1 MSTVI
6 QIKRSSSGN
15 APDTTILQEGELAY
29 SYDQTNNG
37 ANAILYIE
45 VLNSGSAEVI
55 HKIGGKYYT
64 DIVDAATPSNTAS
77 TLVKRD
83 GAGGFAGNLY
93 GRANV
98 AAALDSTYV
107 NNVIPGSGV
116 TVSGTHTVPSA
127 NLTIS
132 LSNTTV
138 SPGSYGGASAIP
150 TIIVD
155 EKGRITFAA
164 NNSVAASSFTIRGN
178 SGTDTFNTGDVMD
191 ILGVAPGIS
200 TAVTD
205 NTIAITNTGVTN
217 VAATVNHLVVNQGT
231 GNVTLSLANTGIT
244 AATYGGPTNVP
255 VITFDAQGRAVSATN
270 ASFSTSFTIAGD
282 TGTDTFNSGDVFRI
296 LGTAPG
302 ISTAATDNTI
312 TVTNTGVTGFSAGVG
327 LSTTAASGNITV
339 VNTGVR
345 EITTSGA
352 GLVASGSTGN
362 ISLTNTGVTGLTS
375 AGNGL
380 VLSGSSGNITATFT
394 GVGSVVGTSNEIEVT
409 GGPAG
414 NVTIGLPNDVTI
426 GNNLTVTG
434 NLYVLGE
441 AVTVNT
447 SVVTIE
453 DPLVKFG
460 NANPSDALDIGFYG
474 QYNSGGEK
482 YAGLFRDASDSG
494 LFKLF
499 TDLTSDPTNN
509 TVNEANFTLGT
520 LKSNLTAGNVTNLVN
535 ALAVNSGGTG
545 RKTLTANTVL
555 IGDTTNSVRLAG
567 GVVGQVLLVGTD
579 GMVKFANIDGGSY

>member
-29 SYDQTNNG
+29 SYDQSNNG
-37 ANAILYIE
+37 ANAILYVE

-64 DIVDAATPSNTAS
+64 DIVDAATSSSTAN

-83 GAGGFAGNLY
+83 GASGFAGNLY

-98 AAALDSTYV
+98 AASLDSTYV
-107 NNVIPGSGV
+107 NNVIPGTGV
-116 TVSGTHTVPSA
+116 TVTGTHTVPSA

-132 LSNTTV
+132 LADTSV

-155 EKGRITFAA
+155 QKGRITFAA
-164 NNSVAASSFTIRGN
+164 NNSVASSSFTIRGN

-200 TAVTD
+200 TAVTN
-205 NTIAITNTGVTN
+205 NTISITNTGVTN

-231 GNVTLSLANTGIT
+231 GNVTLSLANTGIVAT
-244 AATYGGPTNVP
+244 TYGGPTNVP
-255 VITFDAQGRAVSATN
+255 IITFDAQGRAISAAN
-270 ASFSTSFTIAGD
+270 ASFSTSFTIAGN
-282 TGTDTFNSGDVFRI
+282 TGTDTLNSGDTFRV
-296 LGTAPG
+296 LGSTG

-312 TVTNTGVTGFSAGVG
+312 TVTNTGVTGFAAGAGISTSA
-327 LSTTAASGNITV
+327 SSGNITV
-339 VNTGVR
+339 
-345 EITTSGA
+345 
-352 GLVASGSTGN
+352 
-362 ISLTNTGVTGLTS
+362 TNTGVTGLTS
-375 AGNGL
+375 SGHGL
-380 VLSGSSGNITATFT
+380 SLSGSSGNITATFT
-394 GVGSVVGTSNEIEVT
+394 GVGSISGTSNEVEVSAST
-409 GGPAG
+409 G
-414 NVTIGLPNDVTI
+414 NVQIGLPNDVTI
-426 GNNLTVTG
+426 GNNLTVSG

-509 TVNEANFTLGT
+509 TVNEANYTLGT

-555 IGDTTNSVRLAG
+555 IGDTTNAVRLAG
-567 GVVGQVLLVGTD
+567 GVTGQVLLVGTD

>member
-6 QIKRSSSGN
+6 QIKRSSSAN
-15 APDTTILQEGELAY
+15 APDTTLLQEGELAY
-29 SYDQTNNG
+29 SYDQSNNG

-64 DIVDAATPSNTAS
+64 DIVDGATSTNTANK
-77 TLVKRD
+77 LVLRD

-93 GRANV
+93 GRANI

-107 NNVIPGSGV
+107 NNVIPGTGV
-116 TVSGTHTVPSA
+116 TVTGTHTVPSA

-132 LSNTTV
+132 LADTTV

-155 EKGRITFAA
+155 QKGRITFAA
-164 NNSVAASSFTIRGN
+164 NNSVASSSFTIRGN

-191 ILGVAPGIS
+191 VLGVAPGIS

-205 NTIAITNTGVTN
+205 NTISITNTGVTN

-244 AATYGGPTNVP
+244 ATTYGGPTNVP
-255 VITFDAQGRAVSATN
+255 IITFDAQGRAISAAN
-270 ASFSTSFTIAGD
+270 ASFSTSFTIAGN
-282 TGTDTFNSGDVFRI
+282 TGTDTLNSGDTFRV
-296 LGTAPG
+296 LGSTG

-312 TVTNTGVTGFSAGVG
+312 TVTNTGVTGFAAGAGISTSA
-327 LSTTAASGNITV
+327 SSGNITV
-339 VNTGVR
+339 
-345 EITTSGA
+345 
-352 GLVASGSTGN
+352 
-362 ISLTNTGVTGLTS
+362 TNTGVTGLTS
-375 AGNGL
+375 SGHGL
-380 VLSGSSGNITATFT
+380 SLSGSSGNITATFT
-394 GVGSVVGTSNEIEVT
+394 GVGSISGTSNEVEVSAST
-409 GGPAG
+409 G
-414 NVTIGLPNDVTI
+414 NVQIGLPNDVTI
-426 GNNLTVTG
+426 GNNLTVSG

-509 TVNEANFTLGT
+509 TVVEANYTLGT

-535 ALAVNSGGTG
+535 ALAVDSGGTG

-555 IGDTTNSVRLAG
+555 IGDTTNAVRLAG
-567 GVVGQVLLVGTD
+567 GVTGQVLLVGSD

>member
-29 SYDQTNNG
+29 SYDQSNNG
-37 ANAILYIE
+37 ANAILYVE

-64 DIVDAATPSNTAS
+64 DIVDAATSSSTAN

-83 GAGGFAGNLY
+83 GASGFAGNLY

-98 AAALDSTYV
+98 AASLDSTYV
-107 NNVIPGSGV
+107 NNVIPGTGV
-116 TVSGTHTVPSA
+116 TVTGTHTVPSA

-132 LSNTTV
+132 LADTSV

-155 EKGRITFAA
+155 QKGRITFAA

-200 TAVTD
+200 TAVTN
-205 NTIAITNTGVTN
+205 NTISITNTGVTN

-231 GNVTLSLANTGIT
+231 GNVTLSLANTGIVAT
-244 AATYGGPTNVP
+244 TYGGPTNVP
-255 VITFDAQGRAVSATN
+255 IITFDAQGRAISAAN
-270 ASFSTSFTIAGD
+270 ASFSTSFTIAGN
-282 TGTDTFNSGDVFRI
+282 TGTDTLNSGDTFRV
-296 LGTAPG
+296 LGSTG

-312 TVTNTGVTGFSAGVG
+312 TVTNTGVTGFAAGAGISTSA
-327 LSTTAASGNITV
+327 SSGNITV
-339 VNTGVR
+339 
-345 EITTSGA
+345 
-352 GLVASGSTGN
+352 
-362 ISLTNTGVTGLTS
+362 TNTGVTGLTS
-375 AGNGL
+375 SGHGL
-380 VLSGSSGNITATFT
+380 SLSGSSGNITATFT
-394 GVGSVVGTSNEIEVT
+394 GVGSISGTSNEVEVSAST
-409 GGPAG
+409 G
-414 NVTIGLPNDVTI
+414 NVQIGLPNDVTI
-426 GNNLTVTG
+426 GNNLTVSG

-509 TVNEANFTLGT
+509 TVNEANYTLGT

-555 IGDTTNSVRLAG
+555 IGDTTNAVRLAG
-567 GVVGQVLLVGTD
+567 GVTGQVLLVGTD

>member
-6 QIKRSSSGN
+6 QIKRSSSAN
-15 APDTTILQEGELAY
+15 APDTTLLQEGELAY
-29 SYDQTNNG
+29 SYDQSNNG

-64 DIVDAATPSNTAS
+64 DIVDGATSTNTANK
-77 TLVKRD
+77 LVLRD

-93 GRANV
+93 GRANI

-107 NNVIPGSGV
+107 NNVIPGTGV
-116 TVSGTHTVPSA
+116 TVTGTHTVPSA

-132 LSNTTV
+132 LADTTV

-155 EKGRITFAA
+155 QKGRITFAA
-164 NNSVAASSFTIRGN
+164 NNSVASSSFTIRGN

-191 ILGVAPGIS
+191 VLGVAPGIS

-205 NTIAITNTGVTN
+205 NTISITNTGVTN

-231 GNVTLSLANTGIT
+231 GNVTLSLANTGIVAT
-244 AATYGGPTNVP
+244 TYGGSTNVP
-255 VITFDAQGRAVSATN
+255 IITFDAQGRAISAAN

-282 TGTDTFNSGDVFRI
+282 TGTDTFNSGDTFRV
-296 LGTAPG
+296 LGSTG

-312 TVTNTGVTGFSAGVG
+312 TVTNTGVTGFAAGAGISTSA
-327 LSTTAASGNITV
+327 SSGNITV
-339 VNTGVR
+339 
-345 EITTSGA
+345 
-352 GLVASGSTGN
+352 
-362 ISLTNTGVTGLTS
+362 TNTGVTGLTS
-375 AGNGL
+375 SGHGL
-380 VLSGSSGNITATFT
+380 SLSGSSGNITATFT
-394 GVGSVVGTSNEIEVT
+394 GVGSISGTSNEVEVSAST
-409 GGPAG
+409 G
-414 NVTIGLPNDVTI
+414 NVQIGLPNDVTI
-426 GNNLTVTG
+426 GNNLTVSG

-509 TVNEANFTLGT
+509 TVNEANYTLGT

-535 ALAVNSGGTG
+535 ALAVDSGGTG

-555 IGDTTNSVRLAG
+555 IGDTTNAVRLAG
-567 GVVGQVLLVGTD
+567 GVTGQVLLVGSD

>member
-6 QIKRSSSGN
+6 QIKRSSSAN
-15 APDTTILQEGELAY
+15 APDTTLLQEGELAY
-29 SYDQTNNG
+29 SYDQSNNG

-64 DIVDAATPSNTAS
+64 DIVDGATSTNTANK
-77 TLVKRD
+77 LVLRD

-107 NNVIPGSGV
+107 NNVIPGTGV
-116 TVSGTHTVPSA
+116 TVTGTHTVPSA

-132 LSNTTV
+132 LADTTV

-155 EKGRITFAA
+155 QKGRITFAA
-164 NNSVAASSFTIRGN
+164 NNAVASSSFTIRGN

-191 ILGVAPGIS
+191 VLGVAPGIA

-205 NTIAITNTGVTN
+205 NTISITNTGVTN

-231 GNVTLSLANTGIT
+231 GNVTLSLANTGIVAT
-244 AATYGGPTNVP
+244 TYGGSTNVP
-255 VITFDAQGRAVSATN
+255 IITFDAQGRAISAAN

-282 TGTDTFNSGDVFRI
+282 TGTDTFNSGDTFRV
-296 LGTAPG
+296 LGSTG

-312 TVTNTGVTGFSAGVG
+312 TVTNTGVTGFAAGAGISTSA
-327 LSTTAASGNITV
+327 SSGNITV
-339 VNTGVR
+339 
-345 EITTSGA
+345 
-352 GLVASGSTGN
+352 
-362 ISLTNTGVTGLTS
+362 TNTGVTGLTS
-375 AGNGL
+375 SGHGL
-380 VLSGSSGNITATFT
+380 SLSGSSGNITATFT
-394 GVGSVVGTSNEIEVT
+394 GVGSISGTSNEVEVSAST
-409 GGPAG
+409 G
-414 NVTIGLPNDVTI
+414 NVQIGLPNDVTI
-426 GNNLTVTG
+426 GNNLTVSG

-509 TVNEANFTLGT
+509 TVNEANYTLGT

-535 ALAVNSGGTG
+535 ALAVDSGGTG

-555 IGDTTNSVRLAG
+555 IGDTTNAVRLAG
-567 GVVGQVLLVGTD
+567 GVTGQVLLVGSD

>member
-6 QIKRSSSGN
+6 QIKRSSSAN
-15 APDTTILQEGELAY
+15 APDTTLLQEGELAY
-29 SYDQTNNG
+29 SYDQSNNG

-64 DIVDAATPSNTAS
+64 DIVDGATSTNTANK
-77 TLVKRD
+77 LVLRD

-93 GRANV
+93 GRANI

-107 NNVIPGSGV
+107 NNVIPGTGV
-116 TVSGTHTVPSA
+116 AVTGTHTVPSA

-132 LSNTTV
+132 LADTTV

-155 EKGRITFAA
+155 QKGRITFAA
-164 NNSVAASSFTIRGN
+164 NNSVASSSFTIRGN

-191 ILGVAPGIS
+191 VLGVAPGIS

-205 NTIAITNTGVTN
+205 NTISITNTGVTN

-244 AATYGGPTNVP
+244 ATTYGGPTNVP
-255 VITFDAQGRAVSATN
+255 IITFDAQGRAISAAN
-270 ASFSTSFTIAGD
+270 ASFSTSFTIAGN
-282 TGTDTFNSGDVFRI
+282 TGTDTLNSGDTFRV
-296 LGTAPG
+296 LGSTG

-312 TVTNTGVTGFSAGVG
+312 TVTNTGVTGFAAGAGISTSA
-327 LSTTAASGNITV
+327 SSGNITV
-339 VNTGVR
+339 
-345 EITTSGA
+345 
-352 GLVASGSTGN
+352 
-362 ISLTNTGVTGLTS
+362 TNTGVTGLTS
-375 AGNGL
+375 SGHGL
-380 VLSGSSGNITATFT
+380 SLSGSSGNITATFT
-394 GVGSVVGTSNEIEVT
+394 GVGSISGTSNEVEVSAST
-409 GGPAG
+409 G
-414 NVTIGLPNDVTI
+414 NVQIGLPNDVTI
-426 GNNLTVTG
+426 GNNLTVSG

-509 TVNEANFTLGT
+509 TVNEANYTLGT

-535 ALAVNSGGTG
+535 ALAVDSGGTG

-555 IGDTTNSVRLAG
+555 IGDTTNAVRLAG
-567 GVVGQVLLVGTD
+567 GVTGQVLLVGSD

>member
-29 SYDQTNNG
+29 SYDQSNNG
-37 ANAILYIE
+37 ANAILYVE

-64 DIVDAATPSNTAS
+64 DIVDAATSSSTAN

-83 GAGGFAGNLY
+83 GASGFAGNLY

-98 AAALDSTYV
+98 AASLDSTYV
-107 NNVIPGSGV
+107 NNVIPGTGV
-116 TVSGTHTVPSA
+116 TVTGTHTVPSA

-132 LSNTTV
+132 LADTSV
-138 SPGSYGGASAIP
+138 SPGSYGGATAIP

-155 EKGRITFAA
+155 QKGRITFAA
-164 NNSVAASSFTIRGN
+164 NNSVASSSFTIRGN

-205 NTIAITNTGVTN
+205 NTISITNTGVTN

-231 GNVTLSLANTGIT
+231 GNVTLSLANTGIVAT
-244 AATYGGPTNVP
+244 TYGGPTNVP
-255 VITFDAQGRAVSATN
+255 IITFDAQGRAISAAN
-270 ASFSTSFTIAGD
+270 ASFSTSFTIAGN
-282 TGTDTFNSGDVFRI
+282 TGTDTLNSGDTFRV
-296 LGTAPG
+296 LGSTG

-312 TVTNTGVTGFSAGVG
+312 TVTNTGVTGFAAGAGISTSA
-327 LSTTAASGNITV
+327 SSGNITV
-339 VNTGVR
+339 
-345 EITTSGA
+345 
-352 GLVASGSTGN
+352 
-362 ISLTNTGVTGLTS
+362 TNTGVTGLTS
-375 AGNGL
+375 SGHGL
-380 VLSGSSGNITATFT
+380 SLSGSSGNITATFT
-394 GVGSVVGTSNEIEVT
+394 GVGSISGTSNEVEVSAST
-409 GGPAG
+409 G
-414 NVTIGLPNDVTI
+414 NVQIGLPNDVTI
-426 GNNLTVTG
+426 GNNLTVSG

-509 TVNEANFTLGT
+509 TVNEANYTLGT

-535 ALAVNSGGTG
+535 ALAVDSGGTG

-555 IGDTTNSVRLAG
+555 IGDTTNAVRLAG
-567 GVVGQVLLVGTD
+567 GVTGQVLLVGTD

>member
-29 SYDQTNNG
+29 SYDQSNNG
-37 ANAILYIE
+37 ANAILYVE

-64 DIVDAATPSNTAS
+64 DIVDAATSSSTAN

-83 GAGGFAGNLY
+83 GASGFAGNLY

-98 AAALDSTYV
+98 AASLDSTYV
-107 NNVIPGSGV
+107 NNVIPGTGV
-116 TVSGTHTVPSA
+116 TVTGTHTVPSA

-132 LSNTTV
+132 LADTSV
-138 SPGSYGGASAIP
+138 SPGSYGGATAIP

-155 EKGRITFAA
+155 QKGRITFAA
-164 NNSVAASSFTIRGN
+164 NNSVASSSFTIRGN

-200 TAVTD
+200 TAVTN
-205 NTIAITNTGVTN
+205 NTISITNTGVTN

-231 GNVTLSLANTGIT
+231 GNVTLSLANTGIVAT
-244 AATYGGPTNVP
+244 TYGGPTNVP
-255 VITFDAQGRAVSATN
+255 IITFDAQGRAISAAN
-270 ASFSTSFTIAGD
+270 ASFSTSFTIAGN
-282 TGTDTFNSGDVFRI
+282 TGTDTLNSGDTFRV
-296 LGTAPG
+296 LGSTG

-312 TVTNTGVTGFSAGVG
+312 TVTNTGVTGFAAGAGISTSA
-327 LSTTAASGNITV
+327 SSGNITV
-339 VNTGVR
+339 
-345 EITTSGA
+345 
-352 GLVASGSTGN
+352 
-362 ISLTNTGVTGLTS
+362 TNTGVTGLTS
-375 AGNGL
+375 SGHGL
-380 VLSGSSGNITATFT
+380 SLSGSSGNITATFT
-394 GVGSVVGTSNEIEVT
+394 GVGSISGTSNEVEVSAST
-409 GGPAG
+409 G
-414 NVTIGLPNDVTI
+414 NVQIGLPNDVTI
-426 GNNLTVTG
+426 GNNLTVSG

-509 TVNEANFTLGT
+509 TVNEANYTLGT

-535 ALAVNSGGTG
+535 ALAVDSGGTG

-555 IGDTTNSVRLAG
+555 IGDTTNAVRLAG
-567 GVVGQVLLVGTD
+567 GVTGQVLLVGTD